1 MQQTDFLVIGSGIAG
16 LTYALKVAHQFPDKK
31 VLVMTKAAA
40 DETNT
45 KYAQGGIAVVNDL
58 ENDSFQKHIE
68 DTLIAGDGLCN
79 EKVVNIVVKEGPER
93 VQEIIDW
100 GARFDKEKDGDYKR
114 GKEGGHSEF
123 RILHH
128 KDVTGKEMERALI
141 DAVNRQKNIEFIKH
155 CFVVDIITQHH
166 LGYLV
171 TKATPD
177 VECYGVYVLNLETN
191 KIEKIISKI
200 TLLAT
205 GGNGQVYRTTTNPSI
220 ATGDGV
226 AMVYRA
232 KGRIENMEF
241 IQFHPT
247 ALYEPGVKGQAFL
260 ITEAVRGDGGILR
273 NKNGEAFM
281 ERYDERKDLAPRD
294 IVARAIDSEMKRT
307 GTEHVWLDCRHFSKE
322 KFTEHFPNI
331 YEKCMSIGIDITK
344 NMIPVS
350 PAAHYSCGGIKTDEW
365 GKSSIKNLYACGECA
380 STGLHGANRLA
391 SNSLLEAMV
400 FAHRCYVDSAS
411 PNPSAGGALEPD
423 RLSSLTDNNTTT
435 AAQTKNQK
443 EERKSD
449 TNSSSYIT
457 DNKTTNHLSEPRPP
471 QRGAGGLERF
481 GADAIPDWNAEG
493 TTEPKEMILITQS
506 LKEVQQVMSDYV
518 GIVRNDIRLQRALRR
533 LDLLWE
539 ETEQLYQSSTLSPQ
553 LLELR
558 NMITVSYLI
567 VKSASFRKESRGL
580 HYNTDYPG
588 KSLLVQNIVL

>member
-16 LTYALKVAHQFPDKK
+16 LTYALKVARYFPDKQ
-31 VLVMTKAAA
+31 VVVITKAAA

-45 KYAQGGIAVVNDL
+45 KYAQGGVAVVNDL
-58 ENDSFQKHIE
+58 ENDSFEKHIE

-79 EKVVNIVVKEGPER
+79 EKVVEIVVKEGPER
-93 VQEIIDW
+93 VRELIGW
-100 GARFDKEKDGDYKR
+100 GARFDKEKDGDYKL

-123 RILHH
+123 RIIHH
-128 KDVTGKEMERALI
+128 KDITGWEMERALL
-141 DAVNRQKNIEFIKH
+141 DAVAQQKNISIIKH

-166 LGYLV
+166 LGFLV

-177 VECYGVYVLNLETN
+177 IKCYGVYVLNLQNN
-191 KIEKIISKI
+191 KIEKILART

-247 ALYEPGVKGQAFL
+247 ALYEPGLRGHAFL

-273 NKNGEAFM
+273 NKDGEAFM
-281 ERYDERKDLAPRD
+281 ERYDSRKDLAPRD

-307 GTEHVWLDCRHFSKE
+307 GTEHVWLDCRHFGKE

-331 YEKCMSIGIDITK
+331 YEKCLSVGIDIAK
-344 NMIPVS
+344 NMIPVA

-365 GKSSIKNLYACGECA
+365 GKSSIKGLYACGECS

-400 FAHRCYVDSAS
+400 FAHRCYIDSVEKL
-411 PNPSAGGALEPD
+411 NALGTT
-423 RLSSLTDNNTTT
+423 SSV
-435 AAQTKNQK
+435 
-443 EERKSD
+443 
-449 TNSSSYIT
+449 
-457 DNKTTNHLSEPRPP
+457 
-471 QRGAGGLERF
+471 
-481 GADAIPDWNAEG
+481 ADEATVPDWNAKG

-506 LKEVQQVMSDYV
+506 FKELQQVMSDYV
-518 GIVRNDIRLQRALRR
+518 GIVRNDIRLQRAMKR

-539 ETEQLYQSSTLSPQ
+539 ETEKLYENSSLSPQ

-558 NMITVSYLI
+558 NMITVGYLI
-567 VKSASFRKESRGL
+567 VKGASFRKESRGL
-580 HYNTDYPG
+580 HYNTDYPS
-588 KSLLVQNIVL
+588 KSELLQNIVL

>member
-1 MQQTDFLVIGSGIAG
+1 MNIYEPAIQNKNHYMQKTDFLVIGSGIAG
-16 LTYALKVAHQFPDKK
+16 LTYALKVANRFPDKK
-31 VLVMTKAAA
+31 VLIMTKAAA

-58 ENDSFQKHIE
+58 ENDSYEKHID

-79 EKVVNIVVKEGPER
+79 EKVVEIVVKEGPER
-93 VQEIIDW
+93 VQELIDW
-100 GARFDKEKDGDYKR
+100 GARFDKEADGDYKR
-114 GKEGGHSEF
+114 GREGGHSEF

-128 KDVTGKEMERALI
+128 KDVTGREMERALL
-141 DAVNRQKNIEFIKH
+141 DAATQQKNIEFIKH

-166 LGYLV
+166 LGFLV

-177 VECYGVYVLNLETN
+177 VECYGVYVLNQEKN
-191 KIEKIISKI
+191 RIEKILSRI
-200 TLLAT
+200 TILAT

-247 ALYEPGVKGQAFL
+247 ALYEPGVRGQAFL

-294 IVARAIDSEMKRT
+294 IVARAIDSEMKKT

-331 YEKCMSIGIDITK
+331 YEKCLSIGIDISRQ
-344 NMIPVS
+344 MIPVS

-365 GKSSIKNLYACGECA
+365 GRSSVRHLYACGECA

-400 FAHRCYVDSAS
+400 FAHRCYLDSTEK
-411 PNPSAGGALEPD
+411 LD
-423 RLSSLTDNNTTT
+423 TTSF
-435 AAQTKNQK
+435 
-443 EERKSD
+443 RD
-449 TNSSSYIT
+449 
-457 DNKTTNHLSEPRPP
+457 D
-471 QRGAGGLERF
+471 
-481 GADAIPDWNAEG
+481 IPDWNAEG

-506 LKEVQQVMSDYV
+506 LKELQQVMSDYV
-518 GIVRNDIRLQRALRR
+518 GIVRNNVRLQRAMRR

-539 ETEQLYQSSTLSPQ
+539 ETEQLYESSFLSPQ

-558 NMITVSYLI
+558 NMITVGYLI
-567 VKSASFRKESRGL
+567 VKAAGFRKESRGL
-580 HYNTDYPG
+580 HFNTDYPQ
-588 KSLLVQNIVL
+588 KSHLVQNIVL